1 MKWSPQHKLK
11 PREWNTKEKIDLNC
25 RKFIPKP
32 VRFVRPLFFDIP
44 RKNHLHFQRLPL
56 DGLGPTES
64 RIYFLRT
71 IAHAMVAHLSNSNWL
86 SFCCIYLKRRKKPSK
101 KMPISDQEF
110 LMDPKNPL
118 KKSYLWWQNT
128 TLAKTWKNVK
138 YLWQTKNSFPND
150 GKAHWT
156 RTQFTIAGLGVRLGV
171 NPMAEFN

>member
-110 LMDPKNPL
+110 LMDPKSPL
-118 KKSYLWWQNT
+118 KKSYLWWQNKA
-128 TLAKTWKNVK
+128 LANTW
-138 YLWQTKNSFPND
+138 
-150 GKAHWT
+150 
-156 RTQFTIAGLGVRLGV
+156 
-171 NPMAEFN
+171 